1 MVVPGVYGHDARL
14 RSPAGSGDIAAAKA
28 LLDVYGYRDR
38 DGDGWREHPDGSR
51 LLLRLAGLND
61 ARQRAINEQWLKQ
74 MKAIG
79 LRIEFEP
86 GMFGEL
92 AKNSLAG
99 RLQMW
104 SFAWSSQQSDGD
116 FFLAL
121 AYGPNAGQS
130 NDSRFSLPAYDRLY
144 ERQRALPDGPERL
157 ALMREAQR
165 LLIAYAPLLPH
176 SHALRVD
183 LTQPGV
189 IGYRRLPFTRDW
201 WRYTAL
207 D

>member
-1 MVVPGVYGHDARL
+1 MGAPAKKASSSSEDAIEKVIVTNRRAQFDYAIDDKFEGGL
-14 RSPAGSGDIAAAKA
+14 VLVGSEVKSMRAGKVE
-28 LLDVYGYRDR
+28 LV
-38 DGDGWREHPDGSR
+38 
-51 LLLRLAGLND
+51 D
-61 ARQRAINEQWLKQ
+61 AYASVDNGELWLKQ

-79 LRIEFEP
+79 LRIRFEP

-99 RLQMW
+99 KLQMW
-104 SFAWSSQQSDGD
+104 SFAWSAAQPDGD

-183 LTQPGV
+183 LTQAGV
-189 IGYRRLPFTRDW
+189 VGYRRLPFTRDW